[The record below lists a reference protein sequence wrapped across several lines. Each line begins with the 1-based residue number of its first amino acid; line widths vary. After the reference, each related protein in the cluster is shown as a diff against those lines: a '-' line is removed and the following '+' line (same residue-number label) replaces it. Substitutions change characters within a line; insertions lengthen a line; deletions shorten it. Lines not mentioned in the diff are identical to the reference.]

1 MITIFTRTHLRILTN
16 PNQDST
22 AWKKHRAWLPRALT
36 LGCSLLLLL
45 LFLTA
50 GVAEGLEVP
59 APEVHASVALQTEFY
74 GDGAPLLTSFGPG
87 VDRYAVRH
95 VAFEILG
102 RVGARVEYNLEAGV
116 ASCMGGGDIKLME
129 AGVYYRLSPVLRLGV
144 MQGHVFR
151 GFELH
156 QECVQVLTAEKPVWA
171 QTFAPCHPM
180 GVVCDFAVD
189 LEGHTAI
196 EGQLAYLNGADSTL
210 DDEHDANMGLV
221 FRTPVDG
228 LSVAGYYNHV
238 ELGLG
243 YSDEWELLHGTG
255 YRVGAGVDYQ
265 AHNVLLRAEY
275 YGGRGFEKGVGVG
288 SDETSVEPEDHEM
301 VAYYLEGAYTIAT
314 GFDPLPSVQPYV
326 RYQAW
331 DRASNGPEDLE
342 YTYITAGVT
351 IGLGHG
357 DCSLKID
364 YEAPISTPEDAAE
377 EEASRFVVRLQAG
390 S

>member
-1 MITIFTRTHLRILTN
+1 
-16 PNQDST
+16 
-22 AWKKHRAWLPRALT
+22 LT

-50 GVAEGLEVP
+50 GVAEGMEVP
-59 APEVHASVALQTEFY
+59 PPEVHACVTLQAEFY

-95 VAFEILG
+95 VALEILG
-102 RVGARVEYNLEAGV
+102 RVGERVEYNLEAGV
-116 ASCMGGGDIKLME
+116 ASCMGGGDIRLME
-129 AGVYYRLSPVLRLGV
+129 GGVYYKLSPALRLGV
-144 MQGHVFR
+144 MQGHVVR

-156 QECVQVLTAEKPVWA
+156 QECVQVLTAEKPLWA

-180 GVVCDFAVD
+180 GVVCDFAIRLD
-189 LEGHTAI
+189 GRMSI
-196 EGQLAYLNGADSTL
+196 EGQLTYLNGADATL

-221 FRTPVDG
+221 FRTPVNG

-255 YRVGAGVDYQ
+255 YRAGGGVDYQ
-265 AHNVLLRAEY
+265 AHNVFLRAECY
-275 YGGRGFEKGVGVG
+275 AGRGFEKGVGVG

-351 IGLGHG
+351 IGLGDG

-364 YEAPISTPEDAAE
+364 YEAPISTPDDAAE